1 MQPRDSAWELRH
13 TRRVRTPRRQTSA
26 CLTSLLVQKYQYCWV
41 VDPLD
46 GTKEFIK
53 RVPHFTVNIALV
65 KGSEPIMGVVCTPA
79 AETMHFA
86 VKGQGAF
93 VRCETMACLKSNPLG
108 ACECTVV
115 CLPRA

>member
-1 MQPRDSAWELRH
+1 MHQRCIGHLQLD
-13 TRRVRTPRRQTSA
+13 
-26 CLTSLLVQKYQYCWV
+26 LLQEYQYCWI

-65 KGSEPIMGVVCTPA
+65 KGGSPVMGVVCTPA
-79 AETMHFA
+79 AATMHFA

-93 VRCETMACLKSNPLG
+93 VRCAYYVVAYLCHW
-108 ACECTVV
+108 CITV
-115 CLPRA
+115 L